1 MPLVIRSLLALLLTL
16 AGCMPESNEGL
27 PSATVLLAGR
37 TAHVA
42 IASTRRQHELGL
54 MHVARIPPDH
64 GMLFVFADDA
74 PRAFWMKNT
83 LLPLSVAFLDRHG
96 LILNI
101 EDMEPRDDA
110 PRYRSAGP
118 ARYALEME
126 RGWFRRNGV
135 LPGMQ
140 VELPQQ
146 LRPTG
151 GP

>member
-1 MPLVIRSLLALLLTL
+1 MVIRSLLALLLTL
-16 AGCMPESNEGL
+16 AGCAPETNQGL
-27 PSATVLLAGR
+27 PSAAVRLAGR
-37 TAHVA
+37 TAQVA
-42 IASTRRQHELGL
+42 IASTPRQHELGL
-54 MHVARIPPDH
+54 MHVTRIPPDH

-83 LLPLSVAFLDRHG
+83 LLPLSVAFFDRHG
-96 LILNI
+96 VILNI
-101 EDMEPRDDA
+101 EDMEPRDET

-126 RGWFRRNGV
+126 RGWFLRNGV
-135 LPGMQ
+135 VPGMQ

-146 LRPTG
+146 MGPAG